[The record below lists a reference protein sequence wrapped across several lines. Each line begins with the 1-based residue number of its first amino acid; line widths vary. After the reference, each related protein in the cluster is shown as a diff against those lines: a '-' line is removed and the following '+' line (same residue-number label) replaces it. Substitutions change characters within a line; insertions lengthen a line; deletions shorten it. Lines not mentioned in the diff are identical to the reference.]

1 MTQDPQNMNREGQVS
16 VVAACDATECRY
28 NEARECHAGQIQVS
42 MSGATAACM
51 TYTPRNSAMGASD
64 TQRTDPS

>member
-1 MTQDPQNMNREGQVS
+1 MTQDNRREGQMS
-16 VVAACDATECRY
+16 VVANCDATECRY

-51 TYTPRNSAMGASD
+51 TYTPRNSATGMGDERRA
-64 TQRTDPS
+64 DPS